1 MVYDELT
8 AEENLLLFARLQG
21 IARPKERVA
30 ALLEEVSLTER
41 RESLVRTF
49 SRGMRQ
55 RVAIARALLTE
66 PSVLLLDE
74 PATGLDSHGIA
85 WLAQTLRGMRDAGCT
100 LLMSLHGESEIS
112 ALATRGIRLDAG
124 AVVGDT
130 NAGADDEFEC
140 LARSGRMSL
149 LANTGVLL
157 GKELKTEFRSRELL
171 TTTIIFVIIVLV
183 LFSFTFDPLSDEA
196 RRFGSGLLWL
206 AFLFA
211 ASLMLQ
217 PCFLREQ
224 TNDTLSALRLSVSDP
239 FAIFLA
245 KLAAN
250 TLFLMVTELLLLPV
264 FAVMYS
270 VTVSSVLP
278 WLVLVFF
285 LGSLGVSIAGTA
297 LSSIS
302 AQARMRELLLPLLLL
317 PMLTPIL
324 IASTEVTAALLDR
337 SPYVLW
343 KGIGFLVAFD
353 IVFLTALWLFGEYLL
368 EE

>member
-1 MVYDELT
+1 
-8 AEENLLLFARLQG
+8 
-21 IARPKERVA
+21 
-30 ALLEEVSLTER
+30 
-41 RESLVRTF
+41 
-49 SRGMRQ
+49 
-55 RVAIARALLTE
+55 
-66 PSVLLLDE
+66 
-74 PATGLDSHGIA
+74 
-85 WLAQTLRGMRDAGCT
+85 
-100 LLMSLHGESEIS
+100 
-112 ALATRGIRLDAG
+112 
-124 AVVGDT
+124 
-130 NAGADDEFEC
+130 
-140 LARSGRMSL
+140 MSL

-157 GKELKTEFRSRELL
+157 GKELRTEFRSRELL
-171 TTTIIFVIIVLV
+171 TTTVIFVIIVLV

-245 KLAAN
+245 KLFAN

-264 FAVMYS
+264 FSVMYS
-270 VTVSSVLP
+270 VPVVSVLH
-278 WLVLVFF
+278 WLLLVFF

-337 SPYVLW
+337 SAYVLW